1 MLKYQTVCY
10 CSASIALRK
19 RKRGGKKVEKHSP
32 YLISQSAVFIL
43 LRFINSKA
51 TGKC

>member
-1 MLKYQTVCY
+1 MLVLLSEKG
-10 CSASIALRK
+10 K
-19 RKRGGKKVEKHSP
+19 EGEKKVEKHSP
-32 YLISQSAVFIL
+32 YLINQSAVFIL